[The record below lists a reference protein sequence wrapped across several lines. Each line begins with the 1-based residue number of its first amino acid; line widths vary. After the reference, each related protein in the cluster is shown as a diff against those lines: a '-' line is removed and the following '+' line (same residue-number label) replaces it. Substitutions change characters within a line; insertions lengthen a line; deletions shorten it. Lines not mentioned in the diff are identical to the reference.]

1 MTPPSDAFTP
11 EQMAQLSSVVK
22 AAVREE
28 LADAGLRLDDAS
40 HQDEVREDFRFMRQL
55 RQGVNGMAAK
65 VGWAFIA
72 AVLGGFLYLI
82 SLGANAW
89 KGLP

>member
-1 MTPPSDAFTP
+1 MDAFTP
-11 EQMAQLSSVVK
+11 EQLAQISTVVK

-40 HQDEVREDFRFMRQL
+40 HQDEAREDFRFIRRL
-55 RQGVNGMAAK
+55 RVGVNGMAAK
-65 VGWAFIA
+65 VGWVCIA
-72 AVLGGFLYLI
+72 AVISGLIYLI
-82 SLGANAW
+82 GLGANAW